1 MATSTATSVPR
12 PTCWILTTADRARSA
27 RRDIDVARSAC
38 YTRAV
43 DDPAR
48 CPRCLYRRELC
59 LCPALAAEG
68 PIVTRTRVVILR
80 HHTEKHR
87 SSNSGRL
94 AHLALPHSEL
104 HDVSAPDRDTP
115 VSVPVLGEGAWLVF
129 PDGPPWTV
137 SPVPPPRTLVF
148 LDATWQQA
156 RRMRQR
162 LPYLRGL
169 PMLHLTPVP
178 AAERLRNAPQAGMV
192 STIEAI
198 ATALRLVESD
208 AVAEPLERLF
218 AVAVDHARRAGRRSS
233 AATG

>member
-1 MATSTATSVPR
+1 MATSTATPVPF
-12 PTCWILTTADRARSA
+12 PTCWILTTADRARSG
-27 RRDIDVARSAC
+27 RRDIDVARRAC

-48 CPRCLYRRELC
+48 CARCLYRHELC
-59 LCPALAAEG
+59 LCPAIAAEG

-80 HHTEKHR
+80 HHTEKTR

-94 AHLALPHSEL
+94 AHLALPNSEL
-104 HDVSAPDRDTP
+104 HDVSSPDRETP
-115 VSVPVLGEGAWLVF
+115 VAVPVLGDGAWLVF
-129 PDGPPWTV
+129 PDGPPWTA

-169 PMLHLTPVP
+169 PMLHLTAIP
-178 AAERLRNAPQAGMV
+178 AAERLRSAPQPGMV

-218 AVAVDHARRAGRRSS
+218 AVAVAHARRAGRRSS

>member
-1 MATSTATSVPR
+1 L
-12 PTCWILTTADRARSA
+12 ILTPLTARDQRAAHRCRA
-27 RRDIDVARSAC
+27 PPAKP
-38 YTRAV
+38 AV
-43 DDPAR
+43 DVRPL
-48 CPRCLYRRELC
+48 PPLLYRHELC
-59 LCPALAAEG
+59 LCPAIAAEG
-68 PIVTRTRVVILR
+68 RRHSTRVVILR
-80 HHTEKHR
+80 HHTERNR

-129 PDGPPWTV
+129 PDGPPRTV
-137 SPVPPPRTLVF
+137 SPAPPPRTLVF

>member
-1 MATSTATSVPR
+1 MPR
-12 PTCWILTTADRARSA
+12 PTCRILTTADRARSG
-27 RRDIDVARSAC
+27 RRDIDVARGAC

-48 CPRCLYRRELC
+48 CPRCLYRHELC
-59 LCPALAAEG
+59 LCPAIAAEG

-80 HHTEKHR
+80 HHTEKTR

-94 AHLALPHSEL
+94 AHLALPNSEL
-104 HDVSAPDRDTP
+104 HDVSSPDRETP
-115 VSVPVLGEGAWLVF
+115 VAVPVLGAGAWLVF
-129 PDGPPWTV
+129 PDGPRWTEA
-137 SPVPPPRTLVF
+137 PAPPPRTLVF

-169 PMLHLTPVP
+169 PMLHLTAIP
-178 AAERLRNAPQAGMV
+178 AAERLRTAPQPGMV

-198 ATALRLVESD
+198 ATALRLVEGD

-233 AATG
+233 SATG